1 MLRLCLVI
9 QRDRSLSRQTV
20 SLIEPSG
27 IKSYVVDSIGTA
39 LLLVGQWRFDVVL
52 LDADGIEGR
61 VPDVIGTLTRKSLP
75 LIVLTSGASEDEQLA
90 WLRRGATEVM
100 LRPASPRLVSMKMV
114 RLAEIANAP
123 DAELPAELRAGPLV
137 LDLARRTAWVDE
149 FPVRLTAREFELLV
163 ILVAQEGRFMH
174 RRAMAHA
181 LKSNSGRG
189 SRSVDMLVCRV
200 RSKLHHLAA
209 GRLELKTV
217 YGIGYALVL
226 GPRVGASPEASGPV
240 NVFSLRRDAAPAG

>member
-1 MLRLCLVI
+1 
-9 QRDRSLSRQTV
+9 
-20 SLIEPSG
+20 
-27 IKSYVVDSIGTA
+27 
-39 LLLVGQWRFDVVL
+39 
-52 LDADGIEGR
+52 
-61 VPDVIGTLTRKSLP
+61 
-75 LIVLTSGASEDEQLA
+75 
-90 WLRRGATEVM
+90 
-100 LRPASPRLVSMKMV
+100 
-114 RLAEIANAP
+114 
-123 DAELPAELRAGPLV
+123 
-137 LDLARRTAWVDE
+137 
-149 FPVRLTAREFELLV
+149 
-163 ILVAQEGRFMH
+163 MH